1 MKLSALSKK
10 IFSAIL
16 IGGFLMTAGQVA
28 NVEAANNSAYEINFN
43 GAKKFTRS

>member
-16 IGGFLMTAGQVA
+16 IGGFFMTAGQVA
-28 NVEAANNSAYEINFN
+28 NVEGADNPAHEIQF
-43 GAKKFTRS
+43 